1 MFPAQPSPDSGMRG
15 DRSTTNCDP
24 DAIAPTVFQLLL
36 TRLED
41 HVKEAGITQNAVCTA
56 AVTDFCAAVADP
68 RLDTLAGPALTVL
81 NNHVD
86 AAMHACSP
94 LVGGC
99 SVLSYVSMVAIRAT
113 TSYARANNIV
123 ADEDENTR
131 VNAAVRARFD
141 SYVVVCE
148 RRLYLNHADVP
159 ADLKVLIQN
168 HAPGSLKDPLVE
180 AAEQVLHAVH
190 TPNDPTPTQRTAL
203 IQALENL
210 AVVQA
215 MYANKLAVG
224 SGAQGGTLPNIR
236 VTDACKAQKHFNKH
250 VERFYK
256 DTPTGMLIYAALV
269 QPSRRP
275 PEKHVSNIEVTE
287 DTVEPG
293 RFWIGTRVRQY
304 RANAA
309 RVGNKVR
316 LSVMDEL
323 STVVHEIGHQVEFYL
338 PVVEWVR
345 LQQILRMRMVGP
357 RLINIYP
364 NADKP
369 EPAFDIGAMP
379 AFEAYYT
386 PLNQSR
392 SGKYYPAK
400 VYSSG
405 DTELLSMTVQFF
417 SQPNTAILMIQHD
430 PVLAATV
437 LRAIRP
443 DDFANFPANLLALLP
458 T

>member
-15 DRSTTNCDP
+15 DRSTANCTP
-24 DAIAPTVFQLLL
+24 GAVAPTVFQLLL
-36 TRLED
+36 ARLEE
-41 HVKEAGITQNAVCTA
+41 HVKEAGITQNAVCA
-56 AVTDFCAAVADP
+56 AAVADFLAAVP
-68 RLDTLAGPALTVL
+68 DPQLDTLAAPALAVL

-94 LVGGC
+94 MVGGS
-99 SVLSYVSMVAIRAT
+99 SVVSYVSMVAIRAT
-113 TSYARANNIV
+113 SSYTTANTIV
-123 ADEDENTR
+123 ADDAEHAR
-131 VNAAVRARFD
+131 VNAAVRARVD
-141 SYVVVCE
+141 PYVAVCE

-159 ADLKVLIQN
+159 ADLKLLIQN
-168 HAPGSLKDPLVE
+168 HAPGSIKDPLVE
-180 AAEQVLHAVH
+180 AADQVLNAVN
-190 TPNDPTPTQRTAL
+190 TPGDPTPADRTAL
-203 IQALENL
+203 VQALEGL
-210 AVVQA
+210 RVVQA
-215 MYANKLAVG
+215 MYAGKLAVG

-236 VTDACKAQKHFNKH
+236 VTDACKTQKHFGKH

-256 DTPTGMLIYAALV
+256 DAPTGMLVYAALV

-275 PEKHVSNIEVTE
+275 PEEHVSNIEVTE

-293 RFWIGTRVRQY
+293 RFWIGTRVTQY

-316 LSVMDEL
+316 LSVMDEV

-338 PVVEWVR
+338 PVIEWMR

-357 RLINIYP
+357 QLVNIYP

-369 EPAFDIGAMP
+369 EPAFDVSAMP
-379 AFEAYYT
+379 AFEAYYAQS
-386 PLNQSR
+386 NQQR
-392 SGKYYPAK
+392 VGKYYPAK

-417 SQPNTAILMIQHD
+417 SRPDTATLMIQRD

-443 DDFANFPANLLALLP
+443 DDFAHFPANLLALLP